1 MLNTIEKQKEYIYKF
16 IKTNPRYLG
25 NEDLLEDFCNEAY
38 LKLNLFLSAVNNASN
53 IEGYIRKVVNT
64 SILNVLKNSGKIRR
78 TKNGYEQVTSVPLDL
93 EVKESYSIKNKAC
106 NQEFYHQTNVSID
119 NSNQE
124 VIDNK
129 IDTSLELE
137 KIVDFII
144 KLNEEDP
151 TKKYLELF
159 SLRFIKQA
167 KQKEISKNLKI
178 SQSEVSKRLVKMSD
192 LIRKYLS
199 DF

>member
-93 EVKESYSIKNKAC
+93 GIQDSYNIQNKNRS
-106 NQEFYHQTNVSID
+106 QEFYHPANID

-124 VIDNK
+124 IIDNK
-129 IDTSLELE
+129 IDTNLELE

-192 LIRKYLS
+192 LIRKHLS

>member
-93 EVKESYSIKNKAC
+93 GIQDSYNIKNK
-106 NQEFYHQTNVSID
+106 NRSQEFYHPANID

-124 VIDNK
+124 IIDNK
-129 IDTSLELE
+129 IDTNLELE

-192 LIRKYLS
+192 LIRKHLS